1 MSARDTALSTLIAC
15 RRAGAW
21 SDGALKQNLAR
32 DGLDRRDAA
41 LATRLCF
48 GVLQNRMLIDF
59 WLSRFVRGS
68 LEKLQPVVLD
78 ILRLAVCQLAF
89 ADKIPPSAAVSE
101 AVNQTRRCANARAA
115 GLVNGVLRSMLRS
128 EDAFALPEDLSVR
141 YSHPQ
146 ALVDLLRD
154 CVGPEKLEPLLAAH
168 NGNPPTYLQINPL
181 RADARTVAASLEAE
195 GFTVTPHPWLE
206 NCLTLTGGSPERS
219 AAFRD
224 GLFYVQDPAA
234 RMAVLAADPQPGME
248 VLDCCAA
255 PGGKSFA
262 AGIQMQNRGVVCS
275 CDLHAHKIDL
285 IARGAARLGLDCIR
299 ASRADA
305 TVLDPDRIGRF
316 DLVIADVPCSGL
328 GVIRKKPDIRYKALD
343 RLAELPAVQARI
355 LETQADCVRPGGV
368 LLYATCTILKREN
381 EDRVSAFLAARP
393 DFTAEPFTLPGGL
406 SAPAGTFT
414 FLPCDHGTDGFFVAK
429 LRRQS

>member
-1 MSARDTALSTLIAC
+1 
-15 RRAGAW
+15 
-21 SDGALKQNLAR
+21 
-32 DGLDRRDAA
+32 
-41 LATRLCF
+41 
-48 GVLQNRMLIDF
+48 
-59 WLSRFVRGS
+59 
-68 LEKLQPVVLD
+68 
-78 ILRLAVCQLAF
+78 
-89 ADKIPPSAAVSE
+89 
-101 AVNQTRRCANARAA
+101 VNQTRRCANARAA

-168 NGNPPTYLQINPL
+168 NGTPPTYLQINPL

-305 TVLDPDRIGRF
+305 TVPDPDRIGRF

-328 GVIRKKPDIRYKALD
+328 GVIRKKPDIRYKDLGP
-343 RLAELPAVQARI
+343 LAGLPAVQGRI
-355 LETQADCVRPGGV
+355 LEAQATHLKPGGV
-368 LLYATCTILKREN
+368 LVYSTCTILKREN
-381 EDRVSAFLAARP
+381 EELVEAFLADHP
-393 DFTAEPFTLPGGL
+393 EFSLEPFDLPGVGSVPTGRKTL
-406 SAPAGTFT
+406 
-414 FLPCDHGTDGFFVAK
+414 LPCDEGTDGFFIAK
-429 LRRQS
+429 LRKR